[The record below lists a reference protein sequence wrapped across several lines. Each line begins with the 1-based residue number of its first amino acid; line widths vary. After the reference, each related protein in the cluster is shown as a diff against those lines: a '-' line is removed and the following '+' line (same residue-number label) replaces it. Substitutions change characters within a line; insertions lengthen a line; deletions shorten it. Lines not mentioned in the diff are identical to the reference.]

1 MGISLFF
8 IFSISFLSNYQHRG
22 FKVFWTLI
30 ISYFFRLFN
39 GLFIAIIIVLLF
51 IDKIALILND
61 YYDIVFILY
70 CRIIFVF
77 ILSILSFESLII
89 NYASSILKL
98 ICKENSIL
106 IYFFMILLL
115 RKILIVFSTIYLFIF
130 TKKMLILYYISIF
143 SFIIIHFSYFMSILL
158 LKRSFN
164 HLFWH
169 Y

>member
-22 FKVFWTLI
+22 FKAFWTLI

-70 CRIIFVF
+70 FRIIFVF

-158 LKRSFN
+158 LKISFN